1 MNSKRFFYVMLGV
14 LVVLGLLT
22 IGGAYQSREVL
33 NNKGDELVSKKL
45 EKTVLDLQQTDL
57 NNAKKDLVTLNELSD
72 LTKSII
78 PRDKDQA
85 RTIVEINN
93 LAEDADI
100 KLASISFPTS
110 SLGGSGKKKTDPA
123 LSQLTPVEDL
133 KGVYVL
139 PVTVTVG
146 TDFPVAYSQIIEFL
160 EGLENNRRTA
170 QVTSVSIIP
179 DADNPSLL
187 TFTIVLNAY
196 IKPEN

>member
-1 MNSKRFFYVMLGV
+1 MNSKRFFFVMLGI
-14 LVVLGLLT
+14 LIALGLVT
-22 IGGAYQSREVL
+22 AGGAYQSKVVL
-33 NNKGDELVSKKL
+33 NNKGEELVNKKL
-45 EKTVLDLQQTDL
+45 EKNVLDLQQTDL
-57 NNAKKDLVTLNELSD
+57 NNAKKDLVTLNELSE

-100 KLASISFPTS
+100 ELASISFPAS
-110 SLGGSGKKKTDPA
+110 SLGGGGRKKIDPA
-123 LSQLTPVEDL
+123 LSQLTPVDDL

-139 PVTVTVG
+139 PVTVVVG
-146 TDFPVAYSQIIEFL
+146 SDAPVTYDQIIKFL

-179 DADNPSLL
+179 EASDQSSL